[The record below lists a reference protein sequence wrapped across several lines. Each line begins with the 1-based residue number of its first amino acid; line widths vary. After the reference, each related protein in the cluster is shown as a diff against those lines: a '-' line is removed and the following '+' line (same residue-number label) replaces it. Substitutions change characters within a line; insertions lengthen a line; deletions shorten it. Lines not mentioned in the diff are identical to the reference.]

1 MLAFL
6 ALIWFWCKLALMFAF
21 VYTGFVLLSAL
32 FATMI
37 EVAARSYLRW
47 AYSWQ
52 ARHNMV
58 VIDQHGN
65 RYH

>member
-21 VYTGFVLLSAL
+21 VYTGFLLCSAL
-32 FATMI
+32 FAAVL
-37 EVAARSYLRW
+37 ESAARSYLRW
-47 AYSWQ
+47 AYRYQ
-52 ARHNMV
+52 ARYNMV

-65 RYH
+65 LYR